1 MPLLPRIR
9 MSLPDRLVS
18 WLDPVAGARRM
29 RARLGMAAAS
39 GHVPGVRRQSG
50 GHDGTLAN
58 WRPRREREQ
67 LSEDRAYDT
76 TMRRAESLAANDGHA
91 AGAVDALAL
100 NVVGTGMQPQSYP
113 DHVALGISE
122 DQAEAFA
129 ESMETAWRLWCEEAD
144 ATGRG
149 CFEDLQYL
157 AARSLF
163 VTGELLHLP
172 VWRDEPGRVFGHAL
186 QALHPARLRTPVDI
200 PHAGG
205 VRNGVV
211 PGPCGE
217 PSAYWIADPRPGFP
231 LESLDASHFRL
242 IPRKVG
248 HRWACFHCF
257 HALMPE
263 QDRGVSI
270 LSPAMKQ
277 FRDLADYVDY
287 ELVGAMIAASFTV
300 FLEAPADVMAGAA
313 SFDGSPQGAASA
325 YLPLQPGTMTVGQ
338 PGHKPH
344 IIASNRPGPT
354 FDAFYERILRAAAAS
369 TGQPYEMVAKD
380 FSRTNYSSARAAL
393 LEVWKLHTLY
403 QDWMVRCY
411 LRPNWLMV
419 MEEAWLRGLL
429 RVPAGAPSFW
439 RSPAVMRAWGRC
451 IWTRPPRGQVD
462 PVKERQADD
471 LALGSLTE
479 TRTGICYARGLD
491 FPTLARQRQREER
504 LLRDLGL
511 VPGPSAPVAPDA
523 PDAPSA
529 PGTRTGDDDD
539 TGDASPE
546 TPATTEDPAA

>member
-1 MPLLPRIR
+1 MPSLPRIR

-18 WLDPVAGARRM
+18 WLNPVAGARRM
-29 RARLGMAAAS
+29 QARLGMAAAT

-50 GHDGTLAN
+50 GHDGTLEN
-58 WRPRREREQ
+58 WRPRREQERI
-67 LSEDRAYDT
+67 SADRAYDT

-113 DHVALGISE
+113 DHIALGISE

-129 ESMETAWRLWCEEAD
+129 ESMESAWRLWCEEAD

-149 CFEDLQYL
+149 CFEDLQYQ

-163 VTGELLHLP
+163 VTGEMLHLP
-172 VWRDEPGRVFGHAL
+172 VWREEPGRVFGHAL
-186 QALHPARLRTPVDI
+186 QALHPARLRTPVDRR
-200 PHAGG
+200 HDAGI
-205 VRNGVV
+205 RNGVV
-211 PGPCGE
+211 IGNYGE
-217 PSAYWIADPRPGFP
+217 PVAYWIANPRPGFP

-242 IPRKVG
+242 IPRRVA
-248 HRWACFHCF
+248 HRWGCFHCF

-263 QDRGVSI
+263 QARGVSI

-313 SFDGSPQGAASA
+313 SFDGSPQGGAPA

-344 IIASNRPGPT
+344 IIAGNRPGPT
-354 FDAFYERILRAAAAS
+354 FDSFYERILRAAAAS

-429 RVPAGAPSFW
+429 RIPEGAPSFW
-439 RSPAVMRAWGRC
+439 ASPAVMRAWGRC

-471 LALGSLTE
+471 LALASLTE

-511 VPGPSAPVAPDA
+511 VPGRPAPNA
-523 PDAPSA
+523 PDAPSG
-529 PGTRTGDDDD
+529 PGTDTGDDDD

-546 TPATTEDPAA
+546 TPATTEDSAA

>member
-1 MPLLPRIR
+1 MPSLPRIR

-18 WLDPVAGARRM
+18 WLNPVAGARRM
-29 RARLGMAAAS
+29 QARLGMAAAT

-50 GHDGTLAN
+50 GHDGTLEN
-58 WRPRREREQ
+58 WRPRREQERI
-67 LSEDRAYDT
+67 SADRAYDT

-113 DHVALGISE
+113 DHIALGISE

-149 CFEDLQYL
+149 CFEDLQYQ

-163 VTGELLHLP
+163 VTGEMLHLP
-172 VWRDEPGRVFGHAL
+172 VWREEPGRVFGHAL
-186 QALHPARLRTPVDI
+186 QALHPARLRTPVDRR
-200 PHAGG
+200 HDAGI
-205 VRNGVV
+205 RNGVAI
-211 PGPCGE
+211 GNYGE
-217 PSAYWIADPRPGFP
+217 PLAYWIANPRPGFP

-242 IPRKVG
+242 IPRKVA
-248 HRWACFHCF
+248 HRWGCFHCF

-263 QDRGVSI
+263 QARGLSI

-313 SFDGSPQGAASA
+313 SFDGSPQGGAPA

-344 IIASNRPGPT
+344 IIAGNRPGPT
-354 FDAFYERILRAAAAS
+354 FDSFYERILRAAAAS

-429 RVPAGAPSFW
+429 RIPEGAPSFW
-439 RSPAVMRAWGRC
+439 ASPAVMRAWGRC

-471 LALGSLTE
+471 LALASLTE

-511 VPGPSAPVAPDA
+511 VPGRPAPNA
-523 PDAPSA
+523 PDAPSG
-529 PGTRTGDDDD
+529 PGTDTGDDDD

-546 TPATTEDPAA
+546 TPATTEDAAA

>member
-1 MPLLPRIR
+1 MPSLPRIR

-18 WLDPVAGARRM
+18 WLNPVAGARRM
-29 RARLGMAAAS
+29 QARLGMAAAT

-50 GHDGTLAN
+50 GHDGTLEN
-58 WRPRREREQ
+58 WRPRREQERI
-67 LSEDRAYDT
+67 SADRAYDT

-113 DHVALGISE
+113 DHIALGISE
-122 DQAEAFA
+122 EQAEAFA

-144 ATGRG
+144 AAGRG
-149 CFEDLQYL
+149 CFEDLQYQ

-163 VTGELLHLP
+163 VTGEMLHLP
-172 VWRDEPGRVFGHAL
+172 VWREEPGRVFGHAL
-186 QALHPARLRTPVDI
+186 QALHPARLRTPVDRR
-200 PHAGG
+200 HDAGI
-205 VRNGVV
+205 RNGVV
-211 PGPCGE
+211 TGNYGE
-217 PSAYWIADPRPGFP
+217 PVAYWIANPRPGFP

-242 IPRKVG
+242 IPRKVA
-248 HRWACFHCF
+248 HRWGCFHCF

-263 QDRGVSI
+263 QARGLSI

-313 SFDGSPQGAASA
+313 SFDGSPQGGAAA

-344 IIASNRPGPT
+344 IIAGNRPGPT

-429 RVPAGAPSFW
+429 RVPEGAPSFW
-439 RSPAVMRAWGRC
+439 ASPAVMRAWGRC

-471 LALGSLTE
+471 LALTSLTE

-523 PDAPSA
+523 P
-529 PGTRTGDDDD
+529 GTRTGDDDD
-539 TGDASPE
+539 TGGASPK
-546 TPATTEDPAA
+546 TPTTTEDSAA